1 MAAIFQIRRGDS
13 SNTSSLQNGE
23 LYLNTA
29 EHSLQVGTSSNPVKL
44 LSLNTASFGDI
55 ILTGSAYISG
65 DISLGGTITIGD
77 TVIFNA
83 DLSSSIIPDATNTY
97 DLGASN
103 KLYRN
108 VYATSGSFTNL
119 VGLGNVSS
127 LNTRIGDLEWT
138 GSNHEGRMDL
148 LETAMS
154 GSKRL
159 YVSPEGIDTNDG
171 TEPHKPFKT
180 IKAAVASLGSAIA
193 SNIQRTTIFVGS
205 GNYTENNP
213 IAVPPGV
220 AIVGDTLRT
229 VRLTA

>member
-77 TVIFNA
+77 TTSDSVVFNA

-127 LNTRIGDLEWT
+127 LNTRIGDLEWIRDCY
-138 GSNHEGRMDL
+138 EW
-148 LETAMS
+148 
-154 GSKRL
+154 
-159 YVSPEGIDTNDG
+159 
-171 TEPHKPFKT
+171 F
-180 IKAAVASLGSAIA
+180 
-193 SNIQRTTIFVGS
+193 
-205 GNYTENNP
+205 
-213 IAVPPGV
+213 
-220 AIVGDTLRT
+220 
-229 VRLTA
+229 